1 MRVMT
6 PVLVA
11 YSEDRTMISNQ
22 LLTPLLLIVSLLGI
36 PVIAYASEDTIKNAK
51 QLFSSGKTTDAITV
65 LKKLNSDTSD
75 LKKRAELQNAI
86 GWALL
91 KNNDYSAAQTYLN
104 SALNIANAGHFNDIK
119 LTASNNLGIALYL
132 QNNFAASRKYFS
144 QDYAKDS
151 VTAQNYLHLLDVKE
165 NEFLTEQ
172 AILSGINKRQNRQ
185 FEQAIVD
192 YDNALKHKPNDART
206 LEFKGYAQYRL
217 GLHQQAY
224 ETLHRSREID
234 PNHQFTHLNLLKVS
248 CSMNSSAKIRH
259 VISDSGIKK
268 AVFQKWMSV
277 DNELQEVCG
286 ENKTVLSILGVG
298 KGD

>member
-1 MRVMT
+1 MT
-6 PVLVA
+6 K
-11 YSEDRTMISNQ
+11 NQ
-22 LLTPLLLIVSLLGI
+22 ALTQLLLIVTLVGI
-36 PVIAYASEDTIKNAK
+36 PLISLANEDTIENAK
-51 QLFSSGKTTDAITV
+51 QLFSSGKTSDAITV

-86 GWALL
+86 GWALI
-91 KNNDYSAAQTYLN
+91 KNKDYSAAQPYLK
-104 SALNIANAGHFNDIK
+104 SALTIADAGHFNDIK

-132 QNNFAASRKYFS
+132 QNNFAASRNYFS

-151 VTAQNYLHLLDVKE
+151 VTAQNYLQLLEIKE
-165 NEFLTEQ
+165 NEFLSEQ
-172 AILSGINKRQNRQ
+172 AILSGINKRQNKQ

-217 GLHQQAY
+217 GLLQQAY
-224 ETLHRSREID
+224 ETLQRSREID
-234 PNHQFTHLNLLKVS
+234 PKHQFTHLNLLKVS

-259 VISDSGIKK
+259 VISSSGIEQ

-277 DNELQEVCG
+277 DNELLEVCG
-286 ENKTVLSILGVG
+286 ENKTVLSILGIG
-298 KGD
+298 RGD